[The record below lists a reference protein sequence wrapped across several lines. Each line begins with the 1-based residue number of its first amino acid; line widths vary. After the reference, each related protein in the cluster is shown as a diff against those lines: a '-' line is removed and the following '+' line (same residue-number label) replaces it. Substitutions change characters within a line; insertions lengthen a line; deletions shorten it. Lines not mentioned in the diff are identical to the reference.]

1 MAYKQKNY
9 FEFRDSLA
17 SGDPDK
23 IIKGKHFD
31 EEFGAI
37 EEAFG
42 EVKVDVN
49 AEDVIG
55 LDTLLNEKAD
65 QSALEQE
72 IEDRIKGDKDLQ
84 DQIDNL
90 ESYDDSQIKQ
100 DLSDLDDKIDKEIG
114 DRGEADKLLQGQI
127 DGLDKDKADLS
138 ALNQEIKDREDG
150 DDAINKRIDELV
162 TDDLADVNSA
172 NANKDDFL
180 IHNGTQWVAKEF
192 YIETEL
198 TYMGAISVVSDPAP
212 AANNGD
218 LYINNEEG
226 EVGSSWTGIEG
237 TQINEAVAVG
247 WSEKNGRW
255 YILGDIAS
263 SAVQRVEAGLG
274 IDVDNVTEPSEPVVS
289 IDRTETDKW
298 YAPIDSVID
307 DGAVDGEVLT
317 WDDGR
322 GEWTPDDT
330 LIIKG
335 GNVGLNIDTPQQA
348 LHVKDSSRN
357 SCQVRVEA
365 DGSATASLQ
374 LKNATGQYNVGCYGE
389 DFQVSDVSVN
399 QPRLIINAT
408 GDANFTGN
416 VGVGTAPDS
425 SRSLHVK
432 GTNQNPVK
440 IETSSTTR
448 CYASFSDANTTSDQT
463 VSVGAEAD
471 ALRMTGGTLGF
482 KRVNEIGYD
491 FSIDSTGDVTFSGNV
506 DVGNTRIENYGGKFY
521 RTDNGGGFG
530 INTVGSI
537 YPVDTAGVSSGG
549 TADIGTSG
557 NMFRAGYFSSSVVA
571 NGGAEIA
578 SDTNAGINVG
588 GGANVSTVTVQ
599 CTAAAGGSNP
609 VWQGYKGSVNTSYIK
624 ASGAAYFAG
633 KVGIGMAPLR
643 STAKEQLAEWK
654 SRFDARLKTEPK
666 ANKKAVTLEI
676 TDNAFEVL
684 PTEAKLA
691 EWMESRAAGDALQV
705 VGRGSFSGN
714 VRCATLIAENS
725 NSTASLQIKG
735 DSENLYGSPNG
746 RIWRDQGGG
755 FQLTGTSIRPL
766 NGIGVEEDALL
777 DIGRTAYRFKDAHF
791 SGTVNATTINGK
803 VTDVP
808 DHVKSITPTQIAD
821 WDAGTGN
828 GEGGGATTDGRITD
842 DQIIHWDQAYSWG
855 DHSQANYQPAGNYV
869 TAGTSYTK
877 NESDNKYELKGTA
890 YSKSESDVKYQLKG
904 NYADADFV
912 PSGTRS
918 GDTLQWQQGN
928 GWVISQKFSVDD
940 LANATDFATK
950 SFDVRGDGSGSQAT
964 FHIATQVNG
973 DFTASNIKK
982 YGGTANQLLC
992 ADGSVASRNQI
1003 VTQAEYDGLTP
1014 DADTVYFIV

>member
-17 SGDPDK
+17 KGDPDK
-23 IIKGKHFD
+23 VIKGKHFD

-37 EEAFG
+37 EKAFG

-55 LDTLLNEKAD
+55 LDTLLKDKAD
-65 QSALEQE
+65 QSDLDQE
-72 IEDRIKGDKDLQ
+72 IQDRIDGDDGLQ
-84 DQIDNL
+84 EQIDNL
-90 ESYDDSQIKQ
+90 EPYDDAQIKQ

-127 DGLDKDKADLS
+127 DKLDEDKADLS
-138 ALNQEIKDREDG
+138 DLNQEINDRKDG
-150 DDAINKRIDELV
+150 DNAINKRIDELV

-172 NANKDDFL
+172 NASRDDFL

-192 YIETEL
+192 YIDTEL
-198 TYMGAISVVSDPAP
+198 TYMGGISVVSDPAP
-212 AANNGD
+212 TANNGD

-226 EVGSSWTGIEG
+226 KVGSSWTGIADE
-237 TQINEAVAVG
+237 QINEAVAVG

-255 YILGDIAS
+255 YMLGNIATA
-263 SAVQRVEAGLG
+263 AVRKIEAGIG
-274 IDVDNVTEPSEPVVS
+274 IDVEDNTKPSEPVVS

-322 GEWTPDDT
+322 GEWTPDDA
-330 LIIKG
+330 LVIKG
-335 GNVGLNIDTPQQA
+335 GNA
-348 LHVKDSSRN
+348 
-357 SCQVRVEA
+357 
-365 DGSATASLQ
+365 
-374 LKNATGQYNVGCYGE
+374 
-389 DFQVSDVSVN
+389 
-399 QPRLIINAT
+399 
-408 GDANFTGN
+408 
-416 VGVGTAPDS
+416 
-425 SRSLHVK
+425 
-432 GTNQNPVK
+432 
-440 IETSSTTR
+440 
-448 CYASFSDANTTSDQT
+448 
-463 VSVGAEAD
+463 
-471 ALRMTGGTLGF
+471 
-482 KRVNEIGYD
+482 
-491 FSIDSTGDVTFSGNV
+491 TFSGRVGIGRDTNSNYQLAIQDDILFSGTNAGLFCGKHYTDADAPTGKRSFLLGFLSGTSDLYLGGEPDQSYSGSLTDVVMNAQNLKFQTNGVERLNIADAGNATFSGDV

-691 EWMESRAAGDALQV
+691 EWMETRAAGDALQV
-705 VGRGSFSGN
+705 SGDGSFSGTVN
-714 VRCATLIAENS
+714 A
-725 NSTASLQIKG
+725 
-735 DSENLYGSPNG
+735 
-746 RIWRDQGGG
+746 GGG
-755 FQLTGTSIRPL
+755 AQLWNITVSGNTIYRNTHSTSP
-766 NGIGVEEDALL
+766 GIAFRNTAVITPTDNSGVEKDALVDL
-777 DIGRTAYRFKDAHF
+777 GNVDARWKNAHF
-791 SGTVNATTINGK
+791 SGTVNATTVNGK
-803 VTDVP
+803 VTDVA
-808 DHVKSITPTQIAD
+808 DHIKAITPTQIAN
-821 WDAGTGN
+821 WDAGTG
-828 GEGGGATTDGRITD
+828 GGGGATTDGRIKD
-842 DQIIHWDQAYSWG
+842 EDIIHWNEAYGWG
-855 DHSQANYQPAGNYV
+855 DHNKANYQPAGNY
-869 TAGTSYTK
+869 A
-877 NESDNKYELKGTA
+877 L
-890 YSKSESDVKYQLKG
+890 
-904 NYADADFV
+904 ADFV